1 MRKVLRL
8 AAIICGW
15 TLVVAMLVAI
25 WLHYY
30 PSRGDLTLYLTS
42 AVPFMLLFGVVAIVL
57 FCSTRVWLALIPT
70 VAVIGGLLWTQLPLW
85 RAQTAPNGPEFTV
98 ASANLL
104 FGQADVG
111 DVLEQVRSRRIDLLS
126 VQEMT
131 PAALQRLRS
140 GGIEKDLPYS
150 YVVTGPVAAG
160 TGIFSR
166 HPLSEMRKIDTMVL
180 GNLIARVE
188 LPGIGSTWFAAV
200 HPVAPLRGVTPTW
213 NFELGELA
221 NVLHALPGP
230 RAIAAGD
237 FNSTWDHV
245 GFRDIVSA
253 GYSDATDQAGAG
265 LLFTYPTD
273 RLGGRPLVAID
284 HVISRGF
291 VADDIMS
298 FDIEGSDHRGVVATL
313 GRS

>member
-1 MRKVLRL
+1 MPKVLRL
-8 AAIICGW
+8 AAILCGW
-15 TLVVAMLVAI
+15 ALVAAMLVAI

-42 AVPFMLLFGVVAIVL
+42 SVPFMVLLGVVAVVL
-57 FCSTRVWLALIPT
+57 FCSTRAWLALIPT

-85 RAQTAPNGPEFTV
+85 RAQTAPTAHEFTV

-111 DVLEQVRSRRIDLLS
+111 DVLEQVRSRDVDLLS

-131 PAALQRLRS
+131 PESLQRLRS
-140 GGIEKDLPYS
+140 GGIEKELPHS
-150 YVVTGPVAAG
+150 YVMAGPVAAG

-166 HPLSEMRKIDTMVL
+166 HPLSEMRKVDTMIL

-188 LPGIGSTWFAAV
+188 LPGVGPTWFAAV
-200 HPVAPLRGVTPTW
+200 HPVAPLHGVTPTW
-213 NFELGELA
+213 NFELDELA

-237 FNSTWDHV
+237 FNATWDHV
-245 GFRDIVSA
+245 AFRDIVSQ
-253 GYSDATDQAGAG
+253 GYADATEQAGAG
-265 LLFTYPTD
+265 LVLTYPTD
-273 RLGGRPLVAID
+273 RWQNRPFIAID

-291 VADDIMS
+291 VADDIVS
-298 FDIEGSDHRGVVATL
+298 FDINGSDHRGVVARL
-313 GRS
+313 GTS